1 MNTIN
6 NILADIKNRATNSQQ
21 TGYGIVIFHINYE
34 ISTCSRIFLYNLQKT
49 VDDNYTS
56 HELKCHL
63 RTVKLAK
70 QTHKDFVNCKSK
82 DELSSSHPLYLH
94 IFYNPNYI
102 TAPINVDGFL
112 FKGWVGRIRRYVRQW
127 LADLSQLFYLNIR
140 HFP

>member
-1 MNTIN
+1 MAEGGIGEDTRAYFEWLSTPPTHIISLTLIREYN
-6 NILADIKNRATNSQQ
+6 KQHSCRYYRATNSQQ

-34 ISTCSRIFLYNLQKT
+34 ISTCSRIFICNLQKT

-56 HELKCHL
+56 HKIKCHL

-94 IFYNPNYI
+94 IFYNPN
-102 TAPINVDGFL
+102 
-112 FKGWVGRIRRYVRQW
+112 
-127 LADLSQLFYLNIR
+127 
-140 HFP
+140 